1 MKSEKHLA
9 EVFVLAGEV
18 LVDGHG
24 GGVEEL
30 DGGLLADAGQ
40 AEQLAP
46 GTEPQAVYLRRQ
58 VQDSLVRLGLGRPA
72 GKNENKIQQ
81 KSKIKHSLSECGFEI
96 PKTYQAPAHIWG
108 LPR

>member
-1 MKSEKHLA
+1 MHLA
-9 EVFVLAGEV
+9 EVFVRAGEV

-58 VQDSLVRLGLGRPA
+58 VQDSLVRPGLGRPA

-81 KSKIKHSLSECGFEI
+81 KSKIKSFIKLNVIFFLIGRPKI
-96 PKTYQAPAHIWG
+96 PLKQ
-108 LPR
+108 LFK

>member
-72 GKNENKIQQ
+72 GKNEYKIQQ
-81 KSKIKHSLSECGFEI
+81 KS
-96 PKTYQAPAHIWG
+96 
-108 LPR
+108 

>member
-1 MKSEKHLA
+1 MHLA

-24 GGVEEL
+24 GGVKEL

-81 KSKIKHSLSECGFEI
+81 KSKIKSFIKFIFLNWR
-96 PKTYQAPAHIWG
+96 A
-108 LPR
+108 

>member
-1 MKSEKHLA
+1 MYLA

-58 VQDSLVRLGLGRPA
+58 VQDSLVGLGLGRPA
-72 GKNENKIQQ
+72 GKMKIEFSR
-81 KSKIKHSLSECGFEI
+81 KVK
-96 PKTYQAPAHIWG
+96 
-108 LPR
+108 